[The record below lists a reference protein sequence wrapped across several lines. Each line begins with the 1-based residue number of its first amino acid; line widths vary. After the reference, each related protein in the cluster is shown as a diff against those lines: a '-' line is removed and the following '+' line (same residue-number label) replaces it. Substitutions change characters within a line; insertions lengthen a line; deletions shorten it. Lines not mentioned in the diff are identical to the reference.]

1 MEDDETATEDET
13 TDAEEPASAILAS
26 LQSYKEA
33 VANNDEPKIAE
44 IEALLQSI
52 EDEKVAL
59 ESKVATLSAELSY
72 EKDRVLR
79 ISADFENFRKRTE
92 RERLSLVTNAKGEV
106 VESLLP
112 VLDNF
117 DRANTQIKVETEG
130 EGKINNSYQSIS
142 KQFSEVLGSLGVVP
156 VETTGNP
163 FDPMVS

>member
-1 MEDDETATEDET
+1 MEDGETATEDET